1 MEVFCG
7 RVAFRGCPSRVGECG
22 LTEGHWA
29 DYPWVVRNVL
39 LWHFNW
45 YTHWNIRTSGGHFL
59 VSLHPL
65 LMARNLTLLEE
76 VFRVFCYF
84 KNEIWLFLFVCFM
97 LLINLEGIAHTKK
110 LKTVSFTKSHIM
122 SFDLLHLWNTK
133 EDILRNIS
141 VFVRYKSCPLAVSF
155 RKVHLCT

>member
-7 RVAFRGCPSRVGECG
+7 RVAFRGCPSRVGERG

-76 VFRVFCYF
+76 IFRVLCYF

-97 LLINLEGIAHTKK
+97 LLINLEGIAHTKNWK
-110 LKTVSFTKSHIM
+110 LSH
-122 SFDLLHLWNTK
+122 LLNLTSCHLNYFHLWNTK

-141 VFVRYKSCPLAVSF
+141 VFVWYKAVP
-155 RKVHLCT
+155 VHLCT